1 MMINPNQ
8 GEQYYQLTVEPNN
21 PDRYMSPTINV
32 LCRPQRLK
40 ATVADME
47 SRESLKVTRVYDDNA
62 HEVPEVAWRY
72 QVKPQRHS

>member
-1 MMINPNQ
+1 
-8 GEQYYQLTVEPNN
+8 
-21 PDRYMSPTINV
+21 MSPTINV

-62 HEVPEVAWRY
+62 HEVPDVAWRY